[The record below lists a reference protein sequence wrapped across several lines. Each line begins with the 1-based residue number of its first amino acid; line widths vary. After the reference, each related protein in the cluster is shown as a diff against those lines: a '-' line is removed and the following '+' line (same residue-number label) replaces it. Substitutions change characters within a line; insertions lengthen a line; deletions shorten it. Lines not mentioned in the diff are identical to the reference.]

1 MLRRP
6 PRSTR
11 TDTLFPYTTLFRSI
25 DPGGDRVAGVLFAA
39 RYHDLRAML
48 GHRLRDRPA
57 DAARR
62 SGCQRDLALHVEQVH
77 APALFANTHA
87 RSPSG
92 RTPSDNPF
100 ASPDAAAQSIPPFL
114 ISCQMP
120 PRRNK
125 LQAKNHLLQ

>member
-39 RYHDLRAML
+39 RDHDLRAML
-48 GHRLRDRPA
+48 GHRLRDLPA

-62 SGCQRDLALHVEQVH
+62 SGSQRDLALHVEQVH
-77 APALFANTHA
+77 APSLFAKSHTRSA
-87 RSPSG
+87 RG
-92 RTPSDNPF
+92 RTRSDIAFACADEAVPS
-100 ASPDAAAQSIPPFL
+100 ITRFL
-114 ISCQMP
+114 IPCKMP
-120 PRRNK
+120 ARRKK
-125 LQAKNHLLQ
+125 L